1 VAVFWGLGTEVKK
14 ISFLLST
21 ISSAKKRMPKI
32 TLIFSLLYI
41 ALGLAAFFLT
51 GAVHKTALI
60 PSYFGVVLLVLG
72 LLGQKENLRKHLMHA
87 ALLVAL
93 LALLG
98 TARSLPKLPSAFDG
112 TAARPPAIYAQA
124 ATAVLSIA
132 FLSLGIRSFIQARRS
147 RSA

>member
-1 VAVFWGLGTEVKK
+1 
-14 ISFLLST
+14 
-21 ISSAKKRMPKI
+21 MPKI
-32 TLIFSLLYI
+32 TLIFSVLYI
-41 ALGLAAFFLT
+41 ALGLAAFSLT

-60 PSYFGVVLLVLG
+60 PAYFGIVLLVLG

-87 ALLVAL
+87 ALLVGL

-98 TARSLPKLPSAFDG
+98 TARSLLKLPSAFDG
-112 TAARPPAIYAQA
+112 TAERPFAIYAQA

-132 FLSLGIRSFIQARRS
+132 FLALGIRSFIQARRS